1 MSKEFPD
8 RKINGAIEQ
17 YQFIH
22 QEELVALKADGF
34 DDALIGVGNQ
44 TGSVDCLVYDRQKCI
59 KVLVD
64 RDGMTYEEAVEF
76 FEFNVACAY
85 VGKGTPIFIEPI
97 TNLKELNDFLGI

>member
-64 RDGMTYEEAVEF
+64 REAVEF